1 MSYIYKVKSFSTQKP
16 KDHITLSYFNFRRMC
31 ESWKLSDSLLTVCCR
46 CGFVSV
52 DSLLSRGRWEQVRCR
67 PNPGTPIKINLVL
80 SLVLSPLSGGL
91 GMSLYSPTVYNPHPQ
106 LSSPCNLTWIVWLWD
121 VLKINNKMWQ
131 ELDTFTNTEEKLFWL
146 KPQNH
151 IYYLLPLQHCT
162 RWEHISFCCVN
173 HACMFSMFWKFMGE
187 SFFEYTAKKCQ
198 NIKLFTMRYRENSSA
213 RVLKCERV
221 GTWPCLALNH
231 WKSLTSRFQ
240 SVKLCSNN

>member
-1 MSYIYKVKSFSTQKP
+1 MRV
-16 KDHITLSYFNFRRMC
+16 
-31 ESWKLSDSLLTVCCR
+31 ESCRTVCWLCVVGVDLWVWTA
-46 CGFVSV
+46 CYHGGDGSKSDVAQTQGHKPCLVSCV
-52 DSLLSRGRWEQVRCR
+52 VSAQWRSRNVPVLTDSVQS
-67 PNPGTPIKINLVL
+67 
-80 SLVLSPLSGGL
+80 
-91 GMSLYSPTVYNPHPQ
+91 Q

-151 IYYLLPLQHCT
+151 IYYLLALQHCT

>member
-80 SLVLSPLSGGL
+80 SLVLSRLSGGL
-91 GMSLYSPTVYNPHPQ
+91 GMSLYSPTVYNPPQ
-106 LSSPCNLTWIVWLWD
+106 LNSPCNLTWIVWLWD

-146 KPQNH
+146 KPH
-151 IYYLLPLQHCT
+151 ILLTCFTTLYKVGTH
-162 RWEHISFCCVN
+162 
-173 HACMFSMFWKFMGE
+173 
-187 SFFEYTAKKCQ
+187 FFLLCKSCLHVF
-198 NIKLFTMRYRENSSA
+198 N
-213 RVLKCERV
+213 VLKIHGRKFF
-221 GTWPCLALNH
+221 WIH
-231 WKSLTSRFQ
+231 SKKMS
-240 SVKLCSNN
+240 KH